1 MKIKRV
7 SPLMLLCY
15 VVLAVFVV
23 IMAFPF
29 VWMLLGAFKTSAEI
43 TRVPPTIFPDNWMN
57 FDNFKEIFSR
67 YNFGIFFKNSTY
79 YALVKTLI
87 ILYLSA
93 IIGYVLGKFEFRM
106 KKAIFTLILAT
117 MMVPY
122 VAMLIPNYQ
131 MMVWFGWLDKDI
143 AIFYTALTP
152 GFGIFLMRQSV
163 AGIPDSLLEAARLDG
178 AGEFYIFHR
187 IVMPLSLNALG
198 SLAILTFL
206 WEWDNYLW
214 PYLVLNSSSKYT
226 LAIGLAM
233 TSGQF
238 FTDYGALFA
247 GIFISVMP
255 VLLVYLLFQRT
266 FIQGIALGGVKE

>member
-1 MKIKRV
+1 MC
-7 SPLMLLCY
+7 LCY
-15 VVLAVFVV
+15 AVLILFVI

-43 TRVPPTIFPDNWMN
+43 TNVPPKISPENWLNFENFKTIFS
-57 FDNFKEIFSR
+57 K
-67 YNFGIFFKNSTY
+67 YNFGAFFKNSVY
-79 YALVKTLI
+79 YAFVKTLI
-87 ILYLSA
+87 ILYVSA
-93 IIGYVLGKFEFRM
+93 IVGYVLGKFQFKM

-117 MMVPY
+117 MMIPY

-131 MMVWFGWLDKDI
+131 MMFWFNWLDRDI
-143 AIFYTALTP
+143 SIFYTALTP

-163 AGIPDSLLEAARLDG
+163 AAIPDALLEAARLDG

-187 IVMPLSLNALG
+187 IVIPLSRNALG
-198 SLAILTFL
+198 SLAILSFL

-214 PYLVLNSSSKYT
+214 PYLVLNSPSKYT

-255 VLLVYLLFQRT
+255 VLVVYLLFQRT
-266 FIQGIALGGVKE
+266 FIRGIALGGVKG